1 MPVDVYRRDAQVFYQ
16 RQQYAKGGIGAWYW
30 NFRDRAVLSY
40 IGPQDRCLLDLGCGE
55 GLTLERLVKAFPGRE
70 VLGIDLD
77 PENIAICR
85 EHGLPAK
92 VGNLYHLDLNDGV
105 YDVVLFLEVIEHLD
119 QPELALQEI
128 HRVLRPGGKVIVLF
142 PNDLTFLLAR
152 LLTLKFQEA
161 RYDPGHLRQWNPAQM
176 RQALEANGFLFVA
189 QKMLPFYFWRLCL
202 HGLVMGQKR

>member
-1 MPVDVYRRDAQVFYQ
+1 MPVDVYRRDAQVLYQ

-30 NFRDRAVLSY
+30 NFRDQAVLSY

-105 YDVVLFLEVIEHLD
+105 YDVVLLLEVIEHL
-119 QPELALQEI
+119 QHPERALREI
-128 HRVLRPGGKVIVLF
+128 YRVLRPGGKVIVLF

-176 RQALEANGFLFVA
+176 KRFLVDLGFRCLGS
-189 QKMLPFYFWRLCL
+189 KNIPLGFWRLSL
-202 HGLVMGQKR
+202 HGLVEAIKP